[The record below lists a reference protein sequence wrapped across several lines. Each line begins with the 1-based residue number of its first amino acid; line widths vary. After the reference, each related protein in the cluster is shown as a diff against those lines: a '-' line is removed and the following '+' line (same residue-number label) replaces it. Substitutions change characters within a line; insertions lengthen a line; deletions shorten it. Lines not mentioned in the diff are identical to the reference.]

1 VAPSL
6 AVARVAL
13 DAVEA
18 KREKILRARA
28 KRRERAGART

>member
-18 KREKILRARA
+18 KRNRK
-28 KRRERAGART
+28 KT